1 MIITSGRDRV
11 GTEKAA
17 SAALL
22 VVVAAV
28 MQQLAAALAVT
39 VFPTLG
45 ALGIVA
51 IRFLVAS
58 STLCLVVRPRVRGLT
73 ARHWAAATALAC
85 ALTAMSLLFY
95 NASGRIPL
103 GIAVT
108 IEVCGPLLL
117 SVSGS
122 HRRMMWLWAL
132 LAFVGVATLGL
143 AGRELGR
150 FDVAGYLFAAG
161 AAIGWAGYIVASAHA
176 ARLFPR
182 VDALALATVI
192 GAVVTTPFAALGGT
206 FGAARSWPVLLTVL
220 AVALMSSVIPHSL
233 EQLSLRRLPPA
244 TFAILASL
252 SPMLAAVI
260 GWMVLGQQLGA
271 VHYVAIALVTIA
283 SIGAVIQPTWRCP
296 RRIGVHRKGHLL
308 HMMGLSSPQFAAETG
323 DTSEAINTN
332 DVRLPAGQA
341 QGDTDSVGDTQGADR

>member
-1 MIITSGRDRV
+1 
-11 GTEKAA
+11 
-17 SAALL
+17 
-22 VVVAAV
+22 

-39 VFPTLG
+39 VFPALG

-58 STLCLVVRPRVRGLT
+58 FTLCLVVRPSVRGLT
-73 ARHWAAATALAC
+73 ARHWAAVVALAS

-122 HRRMMWLWAL
+122 HRRVMWLWAL
-132 LAFVGVATLGL
+132 LAFIGVAMLGM
-143 AGRELGR
+143 AGGEVGR
-150 FDVAGYLFAAG
+150 FDAVGYLFAAG
-161 AAIGWAGYIVASAHA
+161 AAVGWAGYIVSSARA
-176 ARLFPR
+176 TELFPK
-182 VDALALATVI
+182 VDALALATLI
-192 GAVVTTPFAALGGT
+192 GAVATTPFAALSGT
-206 FGAARSWPVLLTVL
+206 FGAARSWPVLGTLV

-260 GWMVLGQQLGA
+260 GWLVLGQQLGA
-271 VHYVAIALVTIA
+271 VHYAAIALVTIA
-283 SIGAVIQPTWRCP
+283 SVGAVTQPSWRRDRP
-296 RRIGVHRKGHLL
+296 SADQIDPGAGLGVHRQGHLL
-308 HMMGLSSPQFAAETG
+308 HMMGLSSSPLGAETG
-323 DTSEAINTN
+323 DTSESIETA
-332 DVRLPAGQA
+332 DVREPAGQA
-341 QGDTDSVGDTQGADR
+341 QGDTDSVEDTQGADR